1 MHQDD
6 LRSGAVAVS
15 AVSPSQKTEER
26 FLSAQNTNATTPWN
40 NYILLKAVP
49 INTSKSVFR
58 SFVLVSLKLFVSV
71 DFGRFESL
79 DIF

>member
-6 LRSGAVAVS
+6 LRSGAALFLLFHRVRRQA
-15 AVSPSQKTEER
+15 R
-26 FLSAQNTNATTPWN
+26 FLSAQNTNAATPWN

-71 DFGRFESL
+71 EFGRFESL